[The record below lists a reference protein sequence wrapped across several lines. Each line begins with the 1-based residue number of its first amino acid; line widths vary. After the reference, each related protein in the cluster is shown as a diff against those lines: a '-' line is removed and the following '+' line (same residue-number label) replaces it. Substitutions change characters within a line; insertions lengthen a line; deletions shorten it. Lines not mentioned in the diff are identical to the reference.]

1 MTATQILDDIQQ
13 AYNKY
18 SGLQEVPYN
27 ITSYLMKYDDF
38 IWRLLKYPVNTA
50 WNENINDNLTSAEKG
65 ALIYQG
71 NGEMTDYRVFFD
83 AGMSA
88 AWTKVATVLR
98 ITPVT
103 VVPKTYVTGTQS
115 IRFEVYSHET
125 INIMSNKN
133 PRSLSIIQRLI
144 EVLNGADIKGV
155 GRIFFDYKA
164 SQYCRMTGINVGNSV
179 YKGFELIMCN
189 QNLG

>member
-1 MTATQILDDIQQ
+1 MTATQILDSIQQ

-18 SGLQEVPYN
+18 TKLEEVPYN
-27 ITSYLMKYDDF
+27 IAVYLMNNDDF

-50 WNENINDNLTSAEKG
+50 WNVNLNANLTMAQKG
-65 ALIYQG
+65 TLIYQG
-71 NGEMTDYRVFFD
+71 NGMMTDYRVFFD

-88 AWTKVATVLR
+88 AWTEVATVLR
-98 ITPVT
+98 ISPVT
-103 VVPKTYVTGTQS
+103 IIPKNYVTGTQS

-125 INIMSNKN
+125 INMLSNKN

-144 EVLNGADIKGV
+144 EVLNGADIENL
-155 GRIFFDYKA
+155 GRLFFDYKA
-164 SQYCRMTGINVGNSV
+164 SQYCRMTGINVGNSI

-189 QNLG
+189 QNF

>member
-1 MTATQILDDIQQ
+1 MTATQLLDSIQD

-18 SGLQEVPYN
+18 TKLEEVPYN
-27 ITSYLMKYDDF
+27 IAVYLMNNDDF

-50 WNENINDNLTSAEKG
+50 WNANLNANLTNTQKG

-71 NGEMTDYRVFFD
+71 TGMMTDFRVFFD

-88 AWTKVATVLR
+88 AWTEVATVLR
-98 ITPVT
+98 ISPVT
-103 VVPKTYVTGTQS
+103 IIPKNYVTGTQS

-125 INIMSNKN
+125 INMLSNKN

-144 EVLNGADIKGV
+144 EVLNGAEIENL
-155 GRIFFDYKA
+155 GRLFFDYKA

-189 QNLG
+189 QNF

>member
-1 MTATQILDDIQQ
+1 MTTTQILDSIQD

-18 SGLQEVPYN
+18 TKLEEVPYN
-27 ITSYLMKYDDF
+27 IAVHLINNDDF

-50 WNENINDNLTSAEKG
+50 WNVNVNANLTSAQKG

-71 NGEMTDYRVFFD
+71 NGMMTDYRVFFD

-88 AWTKVATVLR
+88 AWTEVATVLR
-98 ITPVT
+98 ISPVT
-103 VVPKTYVTGTQS
+103 IIPKNYVTGTQS

-125 INIMSNKN
+125 INMLSNKN

-144 EVLNGADIKGV
+144 EVLNGADIENL
-155 GRIFFDYKA
+155 GRLFFDYKA

-189 QNLG
+189 QNF